1 MEYRI
6 LGEVEVRDGDRLL
19 TLHGRR
25 ERALLAYLLL
35 HANEI
40 VPTERLI
47 GELWGESPPPTVAA
61 ALHVYISRLRK
72 VLGENGTAIVTRS
85 PGYVLEVDPE
95 QVDARRF
102 ERLVDAG
109 RRALSEGDPRRS
121 AQLLRDAL
129 GLWHGTP
136 LADVIE
142 PEWAASEIRR
152 LGELRLAALED
163 RIEADLQLGRHVQLV
178 SELEGLAARHPLRER
193 LRAQLMLALYRCG
206 RQGDALQVY
215 ADTRRVLAE
224 ELGIDPSGSLRRLE
238 QGILTQDPA
247 LDAPHSDDT
256 LPARTT
262 RRRHRLF
269 LVTGLAAAGVAAGVI
284 ATVTSGGGPVVV
296 VPDSVAVID
305 TASNH
310 VVKDISLGGRP
321 SGIAAGAG
329 ALWVADYD
337 DGTVVRIDPKTGA
350 TRAIAVGLEPE
361 SVTVGSNAVWATD
374 GLRLVRIDAH
384 FGNVTARKVLGHKG
398 QRLRPED
405 VTSGSP
411 AALASGPAGLWIA
424 HGIAAVSRI
433 DPAAVNAAQTL
444 NLADVPLALAVA
456 DDSVWVAAP
465 PTNRLI
471 SIDPATASIT
481 GSVRIANMNYGSAGV
496 YVSTGI
502 AVDRSS
508 VWVPTGDAVTRI
520 DRLGLGTITKIHM
533 SGSALGI
540 AIGAGSVWVTNDLA
554 GTVVRIDPK
563 SNRVVATIKVGG
575 NPAWLAVTRDR
586 VWVTVT

>member
-25 ERALLAYLLL
+25 ERALLAYLVL

-47 GELWGESPPPTVAA
+47 GELWGESPPATVAA

-72 VLGENGTAIVTRS
+72 VLGENGSAIVTRS

-152 LGELRLAALED
+152 LRELRVAALED
-163 RIEADLQLGRHVQLV
+163 RIEADLQLGRHAQLV
-178 SELEGLAARHPLRER
+178 SELEGLVPRHPLRER
-193 LRAQLMLALYRCG
+193 LRAQLMVALYRCG

-238 QGILTQDPA
+238 QGILAQDPA
-247 LDAPHSDDT
+247 LDAPHSDHQI
-256 LPARTT
+256 PARAT
-262 RRRHRLF
+262 RRSRRLL
-269 LVTGLAAAGVAAGVI
+269 LVAGLATAGAIAGVAI
-284 ATVTSGGGPVVV
+284 AATRGGSPVVV

-305 TASNH
+305 TASNR

-329 ALWVADYD
+329 AVWVADYD
-337 DGTVVRIDPKTGA
+337 DGTVVRIDLETER
-350 TRAIAVGLEPE
+350 TRAIALGLEPG
-361 SVTVGSNAVWATD
+361 SVAVDSNAVWATD
-374 GLRLVRIDAH
+374 GLRLARIDAH
-384 FGNVTARKVLGHKG
+384 FGNVTATKLLRHQG
-398 QRLRPED
+398 QRFRPKD
-405 VTSGSP
+405 LTSGSP
-411 AALASGPAGLWIA
+411 AALASGPAGLWIG
-424 HGIAAVSRI
+424 HGISAVSQI
-433 DPAAVNAAQTL
+433 NPAAVNTARTL
-444 NLADVPLALAVA
+444 SLADVPLALAVA
-456 DDSVWVAAP
+456 DDSVWVVAP

-481 GSVRIANMNYGSAGV
+481 GSVRVANMNYGAAGV
-496 YVSTGI
+496 YVSGGI

-508 VWVPTGDAVTRI
+508 VWVATGDAVTRI
-520 DRLGLGTITKIHM
+520 DRLGLGTIRRIHT
-533 SGSALGI
+533 STFALGI
-540 AIGAGSVWVTNDLA
+540 AIGAGSVWVTNNLA
-554 GTVVRIDPK
+554 GTVSRIDPK
-563 SNRVVATIKVGG
+563 RNRVVATIKVGG
-575 NPAWLAVTRDR
+575 NPAWLAVTGDR

>member
-1 MEYRI
+1 MEFRI
-6 LGEVEVRDGDRLL
+6 LGEVEVRDGGRLL
-19 TLHGRR
+19 KLHGRR

-35 HANEI
+35 NANEI

-47 GELWGESPPPTVAA
+47 EELWGESPPPTVAA

-72 VLGENGTAIVTRS
+72 VLGENGSAIVTRS

-109 RRALSEGDPRRS
+109 RLALREGDPRRS
-121 AQLLRDAL
+121 ARLLRDAL

-152 LGELRLAALED
+152 LRELRLAALED
-163 RIEADLQLGRHVQLV
+163 RIEADLQLGRHAQLV
-178 SELEGLAARHPLRER
+178 SELEGLVARHPLRER

-224 ELGIDPSGSLRRLE
+224 ELGIDPTGSLRRLE
-238 QGILTQDPA
+238 QGILKQDPA
-247 LDAPHSDDT
+247 LEAQHSDHM
-256 LPARTT
+256 LPARPT
-262 RRRHRLF
+262 RRRHRLL
-269 LVTGLAAAGVAAGVI
+269 LVTGLAAAGAAAGVVAI
-284 ATVTSGGGPVVV
+284 VARGGGPVVV

-329 ALWVADYD
+329 AVWVADYD
-337 DGTVVRIDPKTGA
+337 DGTVVRIDPETGE
-350 TRAIAVGLEPE
+350 TRAIALGLEPG

-374 GLRLVRIDAH
+374 GLRLVRVNAH
-384 FGNVTARKVLGHKG
+384 FGNVTARKVLRHKG
-398 QRLRPED
+398 QPFRPED
-405 VTSGSP
+405 LTSGSP
-411 AALASGPAGLWIA
+411 AALGSGPAGLWIA
-424 HGIAAVSRI
+424 HGISAVSQI
-433 DPAAVNAAQTL
+433 NPAAANTARAVT
-444 NLADVPLALAVA
+444 LADVPLALAVA

-465 PTNRLI
+465 PTTRLI
-471 SIDPATASIT
+471 EIDPATASIA
-481 GSVRIANMNYGSAGV
+481 GSVRIANMNYGRAGG
-496 YVSTGI
+496 YESTGI
-502 AVDRSS
+502 AVDQSS
-508 VWVPTGDAVTRI
+508 VWVATGDAVTRI
-520 DRLGLGTITKIHM
+520 DRLGLATITKIHTSTKAM
-533 SGSALGI
+533 GI
-540 AIGAGSVWVTNDLA
+540 AIGAGSVWVTNNLA
-554 GTVVRIDPK
+554 GTVTRIDPK
-563 SNRVVATIKVGG
+563 SNRVLATIKVGG
-575 NPAWLAVTRDR
+575 NPAWVAVTADR